1 MVIVVFAITIVRVRA
16 AATLTEAP
24 SALAALIVR
33 VLLLLIGL
41 LVAVPLLPRVHGV
54 VIGLALVL
62 AVVLLAAPSP
72 LIA

>member
-1 MVIVVFAITIVRVRA
+1 LVIVVFAITIVRVRA
-16 AATLTEAP
+16 TATLTEAP